1 MSRFI
6 KFSNIIIN
14 TAFIKHVE
22 IDKLAEKFTIHLSS
36 SPHSGS
42 FFLGTGYFNGHSS
55 YIWASKAEHPES
67 YATVEKW
74 IKSLN
79 CVSND

>member
-1 MSRFI
+1 MSKYI

-36 SPHSGS
+36 SPHSGA
-42 FFLGTGYFNGHSS
+42 FFLGSGYFHGHSS

-74 IKSLN
+74 IHSMK
-79 CVSND
+79 CVSDP